1 MENDYSNFSIKNYLN
16 KSCSLPIY
24 NTRNK
29 KGRGRLPS
37 CYFRD
42 SNYENNRYIYSPDN
56 MKIIMMEDKL
66 KKLEK
71 ENSQQV
77 DKINTLISYQINNR
91 KNRLNETY
99 IPQPNIL
106 VLPNN
111 SFIQP
116 LNYAKELDKYYNNI
130 EKRKNARKLFYMKVQ
145 NQEKENKIKKYKK
158 EIQSL
163 KDILNMEL
171 HKRNM
176 YNKLYIPIKEDISNL
191 KNNINKNIE
200 RRIIENNEI
209 NNSINEIQ
217 NNYDEIKD
225 VLVKKLDKLELRQ
238 KTDFYNLKN
247 EFMNKIRN
255 DQENEKNLRNKLN
268 EQLLEEINTKRELE
282 ELKHRREL
290 DELKRKQD
298 LEDMENNKLME
309 QIKFNKMKYSILLNR
324 RRKIPKIIHQYPSPF
339 YQMQMPLW

>member
-1 MENDYSNFSIKNYLN
+1 MN
-16 KSCSLPIY
+16 K
-24 NTRNK
+24 
-29 KGRGRLPS
+29 
-37 CYFRD
+37 
-42 SNYENNRYIYSPDN
+42 
-56 MKIIMMEDKL
+56 KL